1 MDLRTGADR
10 SQLPVLPHLST
21 PSLAPWRPLPRAQH
35 PWGSPAAPGTL
46 LNPEP
51 HVVTSL
57 PSPAWGWS
65 SSRSG
70 RERKG
75 GGAVD
80 TGVQMPGG
88 HSDPRKFL
96 SLESELPSAARGHC
110 RQQCDHRGGL
120 LPGQQVSG
128 PGQCHHGEGRAIGQ
142 ESWAQGVCPSA
153 LQLEGGSIAAAV
165 LGEVGFL
172 WKGKTVVSGKRSKV
186 SGTRRLS

>member
-1 MDLRTGADR
+1 MDLQTGADR

-21 PSLAPWRPLPRAQH
+21 ASLAPWKPLPRAQH
-35 PWGSPAAPGTL
+35 PL

-65 SSRSG
+65 SSHSE

-80 TGVQMPGG
+80 TGVQTPGG

-128 PGQCHHGEGRAIGQ
+128 PGQCHHGEGHAIGQ

-153 LQLEGGSIAAAV
+153 LQLEGGSIAAAI

-172 WKGKTVVSGKRSKV
+172 WEGKTVVSGKRSKV
-186 SGTRRLS
+186 SGSRRLS